1 MADFIRADL
10 RGSRFE
16 RVDLSGAQL
25 FAVDLTGARLAE
37 TPQLPGACVP
47 ALHS

>member
-25 FAVDLTGARLAE
+25 RAVDLTGAGSAVS
-37 TPQLPGACVP
+37 T
-47 ALHS
+47 